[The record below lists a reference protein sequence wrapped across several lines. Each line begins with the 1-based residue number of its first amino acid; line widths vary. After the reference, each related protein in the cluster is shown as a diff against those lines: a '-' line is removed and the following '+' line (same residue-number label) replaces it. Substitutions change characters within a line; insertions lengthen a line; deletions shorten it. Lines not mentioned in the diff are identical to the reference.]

1 LSFFRNGFAGI
12 FDTETLIQV
21 TMKYLIKSLSLVFM
35 ISLMS
40 CGGTEEKK
48 EKEQIKIG
56 SKQKTETKKETK
68 TEATQTK
75 EYDLS
80 NNGVGPVKS
89 LVLPETIDQAM
100 VATGQELFKNKC
112 TACHKPDKKFIGPA
126 PTGIFTRRAPA
137 WVMNMILNPDEM
149 VKQDPDAKQLLIENN
164 GSPMANQSLTEAE
177 ARAIVEYFRTLE

>member
-1 LSFFRNGFAGI
+1 
-12 FDTETLIQV
+12 
-21 TMKYLIKSLSLVFM
+21 MKHLLQSLALLFM

-56 SKQKTETKKETK
+56 SKQKSEVKKETK
-68 TEATQTK
+68 TDAAETND
-75 EYDLS
+75 YDLS

-89 LVLPETIDQAM
+89 LEFPETIDQTM
-100 VATGQELFKNKC
+100 VASGQELFKTKC

-126 PTGIFTRRAPA
+126 PVGIFTRRSPA

-149 VKQDPDAKQLLIENN
+149 VKKDPDAKQLLIENN
-164 GSPMANQSLTEAE
+164 GSPMANQSLTEEE
-177 ARAIVEYFRTLE
+177 ARTIVEYFRTLQ